1 MQMTIIQNLD
11 MSIKNFNKNENKND
25 KTIKKLNF
33 KLKKIKINLKNRK
46 NKKVLTYVGNRT
58 IT

>member
-25 KTIKKLNF
+25 KTIKKMNF

>member
-1 MQMTIIQNLD
+1 MTIIQNLD